1 MMAEFQK
8 LANSGQMNKATLAS
22 ALGAEYKYVH
32 EKAML
37 PKAAPS
43 GGQ

>member
-1 MMAEFQK
+1 MMEEFK
-8 LANSGQMNKATLAS
+8 SLANAGKFNSDTLRS
-22 ALGAEYKYVH
+22 ALGAEYNYVH

-37 PKAAPS
+37 PKKQ